1 MLKCFSSRRIGVLF
15 IFWLW
20 VFCVL
25 TPGEGVGEVVAS
37 WAGGQLTSEEMAFYS
52 QALQY
57 PYRDP
62 IETMR
67 TSRDEA
73 ERRDAAYFVR
83 LIAKE
88 RAWEHE
94 YARRARELCPSMEST
109 VTLLTK
115 PVFNS
120 CVAQMWQAKVAQEF
134 TTPPLEK
141 VVEAGLT
148 KYRSRFE
155 RDELREVRY
164 IFRSTT
170 GTRTQEEREQVRRE
184 AEEVYRLL
192 VEHRLRFDDAAK
204 LYSEVP
210 SSARG
215 GRLGVISR
223 RAGFNPRFMDFV
235 FSLPKNEVSSP
246 TLLHNGYYI
255 AEVTQIYP
263 EIRLTTDT
271 ITSSPIIQDQI
282 RGLLREEFLASK
294 LKDLVGPNVAQTSI
308 TDELVARAALE
319 KMTTPTECEIKE
331 RFLRERILARTCF
344 LDTNRERFRPTEDDA
359 RAYYTS
365 YTQAMRKGGY
375 LKFTRFFVPYGTARY
390 PTRKAAQDTIT
401 SFRLEL
407 MNHPEWT
414 LEQLR
419 QEGAKF
425 DVEVSQSEDWEMTTN
440 EPKADDE
447 LVRITTGSMTSNVYT
462 EKGVA
467 FFRLDGRRERPR
479 LTFDEVRDF
488 CFEQARNRKAWEALQ
503 ESVETYARQ
512 QGLKFHVPLAD
523 EEAQSAENK

>member
-1 MLKCFSSRRIGVLF
+1 MDAQPLLAQGGAS
-15 IFWLW
+15 
-20 VFCVL
+20 
-25 TPGEGVGEVVAS
+25 EVVAS
-37 WAGGQLTSEEMAFYS
+37 WSEGQLTSEEMAFYS

-62 IETMR
+62 VETMR
-67 TSRDEA
+67 TSRDEG
-73 ERRDAAYFVR
+73 ERKDAAYFVR

-88 RAWEHE
+88 RAWEQE
-94 YARRARELCPSMEST
+94 YARRARELCPTMETT

-115 PVFNS
+115 PDFHA
-120 CVAQMWQAKVAQEF
+120 CVAAAWRVQVAQEF

-141 VVEAGLT
+141 VIEAGLT

-192 VEHRLRFDDAAK
+192 IEHRLRFQDAAK

-223 RAGFNPRFMDFV
+223 KAGYNPRFMDFV

-263 EIRLTTDT
+263 EIRLTTET
-271 ITSSPIIQDQI
+271 ITNDPLLQEQI
-282 RGLLREEFLASK
+282 RTLLREEFIAAKIKELLGPSAASTTVTQALLA
-294 LKDLVGPNVAQTSI
+294 Q
-308 TDELVARAALE
+308 AALE
-319 KMTTPTECEIKE
+319 KMTTPTECEKKE

-344 LDTNRERFRPTEDDA
+344 LDTNLERFRPTETDA
-359 RAYYTS
+359 MAYFTS

-390 PTRKAAQDTIT
+390 PTRKAAQDSLT

-407 MNHPEWT
+407 MKHPEWT

-419 QEGAKF
+419 REGAKF
-425 DVEVSQSEDWEMTTN
+425 DVEVSQTTDWEMTSN

-447 LVRITTGSMTSNVYT
+447 LVRITTGSLTSNVYT
-462 EKGVA
+462 ERGVA
-467 FFRLDGRRERPR
+467 FFRLDGRREQPR
-479 LTFDEVRDF
+479 KTFDEVRDF

-503 ESVETYARQ
+503 QSVEAYARES
-512 QGLKFHVPLAD
+512 GLRFHLPLAD
-523 EEAQSAENK
+523 EETRPPKSD